1 MKKLN
6 VLQPPAVYLEMA
18 TSHHMKLLPAFLLFV
33 AAASP
38 AFSETPPPPPPAPAT
53 TVDQAIFDVFQGST
67 RRAIESYE
75 ILRHEDMTI
84 GIRGEI
90 TMALPSAGG
99 GSDQWKFYPDTRY
112 GERGLKSYDLRA
124 KFPTGPGSTTV
135 RMEGGKCSWTF
146 QGPNNQN
153 VGPRELPLPV
163 NGLVLDKRVLAH
175 FAYFGLLSGERSRM
189 VLDPDT
195 ARVAEARL
203 SESVPAR
210 IEAPVGSILCE
221 RVLVTIG
228 SFGANL
234 WFNEDGFLLRVE
246 IPHFGIVA
254 VRRGFY
260 GYSGPRSVAEAVP
273 DDGAQEILVQDGR
286 ARMAGSILR
295 PRGNAA
301 WNTVV
306 ILSDSGP
313 QDRKGNPPGDSLFW
327 NHYLQ
332 WARAFR
338 DEGVAAVILDDTGTG
353 FSVEARSDETLSDYV
368 LHARAV
374 LAWVRSQPD
383 LKDGRIGVLG
393 HGEGAL
399 AALQLAVNGDADFA
413 VLVAAHGRPVGD
425 LYLAQSEMEMR
436 RQGVPEA
443 VMTEKLAED
452 RELQRL
458 WLDPNIKLWKSPEVP
473 ERFELIGGPR
483 AWFRD
488 LSSFKPLELAVKVK
502 GPVMLVHGDAD
513 VLVPAEDAE
522 KLAAVM
528 AEAKKDVTLRRFP
541 GLDHLL
547 MPRING
553 DSGDSADPDRRT
565 DREAARAIGE
575 WIRKR

>member
-1 MKKLN
+1 
-6 VLQPPAVYLEMA
+6 
-18 TSHHMKLLPAFLLFV
+18 MKLLPALALAIV
-33 AAASP
+33 IALP
-38 AFSETPPPPPPAPAT
+38 ACSETPPQPPPPNPPPPPPA
-53 TVDQAIFDVFQGST
+53 TVVDEAIFDVFQGTT

-75 ILRHEDMTI
+75 ILRHEDLSVE
-84 GIRGEI
+84 IRGEI
-90 TMALPSAGG
+90 TLAIPSAAG

-112 GERGLKSYDLRA
+112 GERGLKSFDMRA
-124 KFPTGPGSTTV
+124 KFPTGPGTTTV
-135 RMEGGKCSWTF
+135 RMEGGKCTWQF

-153 VGPRELPLPV
+153 VGPNELPLPV

-175 FAYFGLLSGERSRM
+175 FAYFGMLSGERSRM

-203 SESVPAR
+203 SEPVPAR

-221 RVLVTIG
+221 RVLLTIG
-228 SFGANL
+228 AFGANL

-260 GYSGPRSVAEAVP
+260 GYAGPRALPADAP

-286 ARMAGSILR
+286 ARMAGSLFR
-295 PRGNAA
+295 PRGNAN

-313 QDRKGNPPGDSLFW
+313 QDRNGNPPGNSLFW
-327 NHYLQ
+327 DHHLS

-338 DEGVAAVILDDTGTG
+338 DQGVAAIILDDTGTG

-374 LAWVRSQPD
+374 LAWARSQPD
-383 LKDGRIGVLG
+383 LKEGRIGVLG

-413 VLVAAHGRPVGD
+413 VLVGAHGRPVGD

-436 RQGVPEA
+436 RQGVPET
-443 VMTEKLAED
+443 VMAEKLAED
-452 RELQRL
+452 REVQRL
-458 WLDPNIKLWKSPEVP
+458 WLDPGIKLWKPPDVP
-473 ERFELIGGPR
+473 ERFELLGGPR

-488 LSSFKPLELAVKVK
+488 LSSFRPLELAAKVK
-502 GPVMLVHGDAD
+502 GPVMVVHGDAD
-513 VLVPAEDAE
+513 VLVPAGDAE
-522 KLAAVM
+522 KLAAAM
-528 AEAKKDVTLRRFP
+528 TEAKKDVTLRRFP

-547 MPRING
+547 MPKVNG
-553 DSGDSADPDRRT
+553 DSGDSADPDRRA
-565 DREAARAIGE
+565 DAAAAREMGE